1 MSSDYF
7 CSRHMDKGKRV
18 SWKVGK
24 GAILFTLLGTDGE
37 RYNFVFRLYSSSS
50 VISVADARTF
60 IVT

>member
-24 GAILFTLLGTDGE
+24 GTNLFTLIGTVLTE
-37 RYNFVFRLYSSSS
+37 CYIHYCFHFV
-50 VISVADARTF
+50 V
-60 IVT
+60 